1 MQTWKKTRTIGEEE
15 HASTKLPN
23 GIGGVMNEGGLE
35 GWKMQK
41 HVQMNVENG
50 ALALY
55 NVNEEQM
62 QVSVEVGETFIIDL
76 ITIKIDLQKIIDMI
90 VEQENVVISLEP

>member
-1 MQTWKKTRTIGEEE
+1 
-15 HASTKLPN
+15 
-23 GIGGVMNEGGLE
+23 
-35 GWKMQK
+35 
-41 HVQMNVENG
+41 MNVENG

-62 QVSVEVGETFIIDL
+62 QVSVKLGETFITNL

>member
-1 MQTWKKTRTIGEEE
+1 
-15 HASTKLPN
+15 
-23 GIGGVMNEGGLE
+23 
-35 GWKMQK
+35 
-41 HVQMNVENG
+41 MNVENG

-62 QVSVEVGETFIIDL
+62 QVSVKLGETFITDL